1 MPLVS
6 DLHVHSVYSCD
17 SEARME
23 DLCEAAIRAG
33 LQQIA
38 FTEHMDFIVE
48 EEDTGSFCYVDYMDA
63 VARCR
68 KQFSPTL
75 TIIAGIEVD
84 YTGDYRNDAI
94 AFVRDHAFDFTIGA
108 VHYLETANISEP
120 RADEYFQTHSAEDAY
135 TAYFAEL
142 RSCAETAVFDCIA
155 HPDLIKRFSRPF
167 YGTFD
172 PAPCMDLLTEIMQIL
187 IDTGTAMEINT
198 SGLRQ
203 GPEDLYPCHGI
214 LQLYAGLGGSR
225 VTVGSDAHVP
235 EHVGYGLDRAL
246 CAVEEFGFTSALIHG
261 DRTA

>member
-1 MPLVS
+1 MADLDRAGGLARYRVHNTDHTFWPTACDKQARAVGTDGEAGRRLRDVDFS
-6 DLHVHSVYSCD
+6 DL
-17 SEARME
+17 
-23 DLCEAAIRAG
+23 
-33 LQQIA
+33 
-38 FTEHMDFIVE
+38 
-48 EEDTGSFCYVDYMDA
+48 
-63 VARCR
+63 
-68 KQFSPTL
+68 
-75 TIIAGIEVD
+75 AGIEVD

-203 GPEDLYPCHGI
+203 GPEDLYPCDDI
-214 LQLYAGLGGSR
+214 LQLYAGLGGTR

-246 CAVEEFGFTSALIHG
+246 SAIEEFGLIP
-261 DRTA
+261 D